1 VKEVIR
7 MDDEGIIRLYWDRD
21 ETAIT
26 ETSKKYGKYC
36 FSIAYSI
43 LNDHED
49 SEECVNDTYTK
60 VWNSIPPKKPS
71 ILSAFIGRIVR
82 NLALDRYKRKT
93 AQKRGGNTMDVIL
106 DEIGEIASDVS
117 SPEDQLSHQELA
129 DMINDFL
136 SSLPIEKRVMLV
148 RRYWYADD
156 IKSIASR
163 LGVSEN
169 TVSVSI
175 RRLRIKLRDY
185 LRSRGYEL

>member
-1 VKEVIR
+1 

-93 AQKRGGNTMDVIL
+93 AQKRGGNTKDG
-106 DEIGEIASDVS
+106 EIGVSD
-117 SPEDQLSHQELA
+117 E
-129 DMINDFL
+129 
-136 SSLPIEKRVMLV
+136 
-148 RRYWYADD
+148 
-156 IKSIASR
+156 
-163 LGVSEN
+163 
-169 TVSVSI
+169 
-175 RRLRIKLRDY
+175 
-185 LRSRGYEL
+185 

>member
-1 VKEVIR
+1 

-82 NLALDRYKRKT
+82 NLALDQYKRKT